1 MDSMDMGLES
11 VPRAHFLIHEPFSD
25 TEQWKTKVKNADND
39 CPTSSIF
46 KSVNSLFFLQRKNS
60 LFFLQRK
67 KKNSRLTYLKK
78 NRYAIEK
85 KIWLIC
91 QLDLPTSLQ
100 WYNHNWIQGV
110 NKTSTPEITEYA
122 VLFTTKSRPARS
134 PFCRN
139 WFLFIISA
147 RQTWL
152 IFQIPSPSQMA
163 IGAMFVISP
172 AIRLLSVACS
182 CSYYFRNDFLPWI
195 WVAILQILPMRP
207 FNTHSKY
214 FANTTSSILFSFI
227 FMKVII

>member
-1 MDSMDMGLES
+1 MPTMIIQQAQYSNRSNCFSSYKGRRKTADWPIWGKEDMP
-11 VPRAHFLIHEPFSD
+11 V
-25 TEQWKTKVKNADND
+25 
-39 CPTSSIF
+39 
-46 KSVNSLFFLQRKNS
+46 
-60 LFFLQRK
+60 
-67 KKNSRLTYLKK
+67 
-78 NRYAIEK
+78 EK
-85 KIWLIC
+85 KIWQILVC
-91 QLDLPTSLQ
+91 QLDMPTSLQ

-182 CSYYFRNDFLPWI
+182 CSYYF
-195 WVAILQILPMRP
+195 
-207 FNTHSKY
+207 
-214 FANTTSSILFSFI
+214 
-227 FMKVII
+227 

>member
-110 NKTSTPEITEYA
+110 NKTYNKKSRSA
-122 VLFTTKSRPARS
+122 TTKSRPARS

-139 WFLFIISA
+139 WFLF
-147 RQTWL
+147 L
-152 IFQIPSPSQMA
+152 SPTDWTDFSNLQPVA
-163 IGAMFVISP
+163 DGDWRYVCDIASDWRYVCDIASDQVV
-172 AIRLLSVACS
+172 SVTCS
-182 CSYYFRNDFLPWI
+182 CS
-195 WVAILQILPMRP
+195 
-207 FNTHSKY
+207 
-214 FANTTSSILFSFI
+214 
-227 FMKVII
+227 